1 MYINEKI
8 NTANEISQ
16 KYKDILVRKAII
28 KAIYNMIPEYSHPE
42 QAEKFI
48 EYLSDR
54 WQDKEVDPN
63 QTTLDF
69 NESND

>member
-28 KAIYNMIPEYSHPE
+28 KAIRPANR
-42 QAEKFI
+42 KV
-48 EYLSDR
+48 
-54 WQDKEVDPN
+54 K
-63 QTTLDF
+63 
-69 NESND
+69 